1 MASKIVVITGSRGR
15 IGRIVARA
23 LLDSGYTIRSVVRSR
38 EAALGLPAGTVPY
51 IGSLSDSKMLANA
64 FDGADA
70 VLHLAAIVSEY
81 KYTTEQILDTN
92 VVGTRS
98 VVEACNS
105 GGVSQLIFS
114 SSIDVYGRQRKGVL
128 TEESE
133 LRPSDKYGYSKMLA
147 EQVIRE
153 EAGRLRYTIF
163 RLATAYGP
171 GFESSFFKVL
181 GLIKEG
187 KAYLMGKGDNS
198 LAIIHVSDV
207 AQAVALALGK
217 GRESANKIYNLSDGL
232 NQTQKELF
240 ALAAAALH
248 VPKPERQINRIIMNI
263 MIKSK
268 NIDSDELRFLT
279 SDRVID
285 ISRARKELGF
295 SPKVD
300 SRKGIEEVAR
310 MFAER
315 AVHVSA
321 TVAGR

>member
-1 MASKIVVITGSRGR
+1 
-15 IGRIVARA
+15 
-23 LLDSGYTIRSVVRSR
+23 
-38 EAALGLPAGTVPY
+38 
-51 IGSLSDSKMLANA
+51 
-64 FDGADA
+64 
-70 VLHLAAIVSEY
+70 
-81 KYTTEQILDTN
+81 
-92 VVGTRS
+92 
-98 VVEACNS
+98 
-105 GGVSQLIFS
+105 
-114 SSIDVYGRQRKGVL
+114 
-128 TEESE
+128 
-133 LRPSDKYGYSKMLA
+133 
-147 EQVIRE
+147 
-153 EAGRLRYTIF
+153 
-163 RLATAYGP
+163 
-171 GFESSFFKVL
+171 
-181 GLIKEG
+181 
-187 KAYLMGKGDNS
+187 
-198 LAIIHVSDV
+198 HVSDV

-263 MIKSK
+263 MVKSK

-285 ISRARKELGF
+285 ISRARRELGF

-300 SRKGIEEVAR
+300 SRKGREEVAR